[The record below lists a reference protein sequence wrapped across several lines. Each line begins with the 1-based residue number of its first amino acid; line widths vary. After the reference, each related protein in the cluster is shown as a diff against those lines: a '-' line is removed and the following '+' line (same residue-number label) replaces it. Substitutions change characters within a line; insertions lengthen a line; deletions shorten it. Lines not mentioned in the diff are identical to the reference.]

1 MDNFTNTQSVRI
13 AEIERRL
20 DAIEHRL
27 KSLGTVAASA
37 AASAALSKPSGDDRI
52 DN

>member
-27 KSLGTVAASA
+27 RQLGAVVASA
-37 AASAALSKPSGDDRI
+37 QDGDPSKPTDDKR
-52 DN
+52 

>member
-27 KSLGTVAASA
+27 SQLGSVAASA
-37 AASAALSKPSGDDRI
+37 QSVSAASKPTDDKR
-52 DN
+52 

>member
-37 AASAALSKPSGDDRI
+37 ASAAASKPSGDDRI